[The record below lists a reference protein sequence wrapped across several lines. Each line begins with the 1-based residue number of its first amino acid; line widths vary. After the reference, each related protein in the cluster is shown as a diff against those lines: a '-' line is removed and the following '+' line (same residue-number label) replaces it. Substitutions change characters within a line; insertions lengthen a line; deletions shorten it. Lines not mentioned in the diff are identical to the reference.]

1 MDTRI
6 KRMQRD
12 YTMAF
17 KLAVVGQVERGD
29 HLMSSFIRVLIVVF
43 LNVNA

>member
-1 MDTRI
+1 
-6 KRMQRD
+6 MQRD

-17 KLAVVGQVERGD
+17 KLAVVGQVERAE

-43 LNVNA
+43 FNANT